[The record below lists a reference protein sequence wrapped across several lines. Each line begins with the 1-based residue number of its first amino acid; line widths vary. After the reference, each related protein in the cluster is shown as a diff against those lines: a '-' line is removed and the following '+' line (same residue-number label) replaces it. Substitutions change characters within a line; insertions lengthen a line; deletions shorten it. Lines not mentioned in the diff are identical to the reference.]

1 MPVDPIRVLI
11 AEDNPFQLEMLRE
24 SLSGQ
29 DDIEIAGTASN
40 GMVALDMI
48 RDLHPQ
54 VLVCDLVMPL
64 MDGFALIDKLSGENR
79 PLIIALSMLGRED
92 FVKRAIQMGVNDY
105 LIKPTNGA
113 VLADRIRSLVRNGTG
128 KQPAASPAAQETA
141 KPEKAAPAT
150 AKLVTSLLMQLGVPA
165 NLTGYS
171 YLHAAIIIAV
181 DSPEVVHQLT
191 QALYPVIAE
200 QFQTTSSS
208 VERAIRHAVTSAWD
222 RGAAEAYH
230 RLLGRTGPMMHDK
243 PTNRELIAQL
253 AERVRIKHA

>member
-11 AEDNPFQLEMLRE
+11 AEDNPFQLEMLKE

-40 GMVALDMI
+40 GMVALNMI

-64 MDGFALIDKLSGENR
+64 MDGFALIDKLDGENR
-79 PLIIALSMLGRED
+79 PLIIALSILGRED

-113 VLADRIRSLVRNGTG
+113 VLADRIRSLVHSGVAR
-128 KQPAASPAAQETA
+128 QPAAAQETA

-191 QALYPVIAE
+191 QSLYPVIAE

>member
-1 MPVDPIRVLI
+1 MDPIRVLI

-24 SLSGQ
+24 SLTGQ
-29 DDIEIAGTASN
+29 DEIEIVGTAGN

-64 MDGFALIDKLSGENR
+64 MDGFALIDKLDGENR
-79 PLIIALSMLGRED
+79 PLIIALSILGRED

-113 VLADRIRSLVRNGTG
+113 VLADRIRSLVHSGTA
-128 KQPAASPAAQETA
+128 KQPAASPAATQETA

-150 AKLVTSLLMQLGVPA
+150 AKFVTSLLMQLGVPA

-191 QALYPVIAE
+191 QSLYPVIAE